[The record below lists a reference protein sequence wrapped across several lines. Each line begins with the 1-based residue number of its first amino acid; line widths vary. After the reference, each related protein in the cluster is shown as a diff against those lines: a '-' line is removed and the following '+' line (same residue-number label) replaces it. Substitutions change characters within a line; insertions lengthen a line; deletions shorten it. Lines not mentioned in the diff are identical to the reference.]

1 MPDQDEQPSLIE
13 RLRERRER
21 HLEHGVIYRGA
32 FVVAGLIVLL
42 AGVALLVLPGPAFI
56 VIPIGLA
63 MLALEFAW
71 AENLLEKALE
81 RAEAAKDAAAKS
93 STRERVLGGLAIVL
107 AVGAAIA
114 VVVIYDVPV
123 LPV

>member
-1 MPDQDEQPSLIE
+1 
-13 RLRERRER
+13 LRERRKR
-21 HLEHGVIYRGA
+21 HLEHGVIYRGS
-32 FVVAGLIVLL
+32 FVVAGVIVLL
-42 AGVALLVLPGPAFI
+42 AGVAMLVLPGPALV

-81 RAEAAKDAAAKS
+81 RAEAAKEVASKTS
-93 STRERVLGGLAIVL
+93 PRERILGGLAIALALVL
-107 AVGAAIA
+107 L
-114 VVVIYDVPV
+114 YDIPY

>member
-1 MPDQDEQPSLIE
+1 LID
-13 RLRERRER
+13 RLKGRRER
-21 HLEHGVIYRGA
+21 HLEHGLIYRGA

-42 AGVALLVLPGPAFI
+42 AGVAMLVLPGPAFI
-56 VIPIGLA
+56 VIPVGLA

-81 RAEAAKDAAAKS
+81 RAEAAKDAAANS
-93 STRERVLGGLAIVL
+93 STRERVLGGLAIAL
-107 AVGAAIA
+107 AIGAAVA
-114 VVVIYDVPV
+114 VVVIYDVPG